1 MLTEKHLD
9 AYAQVMIWALDT
21 ARGRKPRKGNIVLL
35 QSDPAA
41 SALAEKIYALLLRR
55 SLQPVVRWNPTV
67 RMEHDFYALG
77 EDKQLT
83 FHPPGTKELLGAL
96 HGAIHLRAPES
107 LTHLRDVHPERISL
121 ATLAR
126 KPLRDILDAREHRK
140 LFGWTLAMLPTQAMA
155 QAAGMDLDAYT
166 GQIVNACYLDA
177 DDAVAAWREVFDAVG
192 RIKRWL
198 NKMNP
203 KTLRVESEGMDLE
216 VSLGEQRKWVGLS
229 GHNIPSFEIFLSP
242 DWRGVRGV
250 YVADQL
256 SYRNGNLVSGVRLEF
271 TDGRVTCAQAE
282 QGEAFLR
289 SQVAMD
295 PGAAQ
300 VGEFSLT
307 DKRFSR
313 INAFM
318 ANTLFDENYGGEHGN
333 CHLALGSS
341 YVESFSGKAADLDK
355 RRKRD
360 LGFNESALHWDLV
373 NTRPKV
379 VTARLRSGKSR
390 VIYENG
396 EFSC

>member
-21 ARGRKPRKGNIVLL
+21 ARRRKLSKGNIVLL

-41 SALAEKIYALLLRR
+41 SALAEKIYALLLGR

-83 FHPPGTKELLGAL
+83 FHPPGTKELLRAA

-107 LTHLRDVHPERISL
+107 LTHLRDVRPERISL

-126 KPLRDILDAREHRK
+126 KQLREILDVREQRG
-140 LFGWTLAMLPTQAMA
+140 LFGWTLAMLPTLEMA
-155 QAAGMDLDAYT
+155 QAAGMDLDAYSQ
-166 GQIVNACYLDA
+166 QIVNACYLDA
-177 DDAVAAWREVFDAVG
+177 DDAVGSWREVFKAVS

-198 NKMNP
+198 NNMNP
-203 KTLRVESEGMDLE
+203 QALRVESEGMDLE
-216 VSLGEQRKWVGLS
+216 VSIGEQRKWVGLS

-250 YVADQL
+250 YVADQP

-271 TDGRVTCAQAE
+271 SDGRVTSAQAE

-295 PGAAQ
+295 EGAAQ

-355 RRKRD
+355 RRKRAF
-360 LGFNESALHWDLV
+360 GFNESALHWDLV
-373 NTRPKV
+373 NTHPKV

-396 EFSC
+396 EFCC

>member
-21 ARGRKPRKGNIVLL
+21 ARRRKLSKGNIVLL

-41 SALAEKIYALLLRR
+41 STLAEKIYTLLLRR

-83 FHPPGTKELLGAL
+83 FHPPGTKELLGAV

-107 LTHLRDVHPERISL
+107 LTHLRDVRPERISL

-126 KPLRDILDAREHRK
+126 RPLRDILDAREQRG
-140 LFGWTLAMLPTQAMA
+140 LFGWTLAMLPTQEMA
-155 QAAGMDLDAYT
+155 QAAGMDLDAYSR
-166 GQIVNACYLDA
+166 QIVNACYLDA
-177 DDAVAAWREVFDAVG
+177 DDAVGSWREVFDAIG

-216 VSLGEQRKWVGLS
+216 VSVGEQRKWVGLS

-242 DWRGVRGV
+242 DWRGLRGV
-250 YVADQL
+250 YVADQP

-271 TDGRVTCAQAE
+271 TDGKVTSAQAE
-282 QGEAFLR
+282 QGEAFLC

-295 PGAAQ
+295 QGAAQ

-341 YVESFSGKAADLDK
+341 YVESFSGNIAELDK
-355 RRKRD
+355 RRKRS

-379 VTARLRSGKSR
+379 VTARLRSGKTR

-396 EFSC
+396 EFCC

>member
-21 ARGRKPRKGNIVLL
+21 ARRRKLRKGNVVLL

-41 SALAEKIYALLLRR
+41 SALAEKIYALLLGR

-107 LTHLRDVHPERISL
+107 LTHLRDVRPERISL

-126 KPLRDILDAREHRK
+126 RPLRDILDAREQRG
-140 LFGWTLAMLPTQAMA
+140 LFGWTLAMLPTQEMA
-155 QAAGMDLDAYT
+155 QAAGMDLDAYSR
-166 GQIVNACYLDA
+166 QIVNACYLDA
-177 DDAVAAWREVFDAVG
+177 DDAVAGWREVFDAVS

-216 VSLGEQRKWVGLS
+216 VSIGEQRKWVGLS

-250 YVADQL
+250 YVADQP

-271 TDGRVTCAQAE
+271 TDGRVTSAQAE

-295 PGAAQ
+295 AGAAQ

-341 YVESFSGKAADLDK
+341 YVESFSGNVADLDK
-355 RRKRD
+355 RRKRG

-373 NTRPKV
+373 NTHTKV
-379 VTARLRSGKSR
+379 VTARLRSGKTR

-396 EFSC
+396 EFCF

>member
-21 ARGRKPRKGNIVLL
+21 ARGRKLLKGNIVLL

-41 SALAEKIYALLLRR
+41 SALAEKIYSLLLHR

-107 LTHLRDVHPERISL
+107 LTHLRDVRPERISL

-140 LFGWTLAMLPTQAMA
+140 LFGWTLAMLPTQEMA
-155 QAAGMDLDAYT
+155 QAAGMDLDAYSR
-166 GQIVNACYLDA
+166 QIVNACYLDA
-177 DDAVAAWREVFDAVG
+177 DDAVGSWREVFDEVG

-216 VSLGEQRKWVGLS
+216 VSVGEQRKWVGLS

-250 YVADQL
+250 YFADQP

-271 TDGRVTCAQAE
+271 SDGKVRSAQAE

-295 PGAAQ
+295 EGAAQ

-341 YVESFSGKAADLDK
+341 YVESFSGRMADLDK
-355 RRKRD
+355 RRKRS

-373 NTRPKV
+373 NTRSKV
-379 VTARLRSGKSR
+379 VTARLRSGKTR
-390 VIYENG
+390 IIYENG
-396 EFSC
+396 EFCC

>member
-9 AYAQVMIWALDT
+9 AYSQVMIWALDT
-21 ARGRKPRKGNIVLL
+21 ARRRKLSKGNIVLL

-41 SALAEKIYALLLRR
+41 SALAEKIFTLLLRR

-77 EDKQLT
+77 DDKQLT
-83 FHPPGTKELLGAL
+83 FHPPGTKELLGAV

-107 LTHLRDVHPERISL
+107 LTHLRDVRPERISL
-121 ATLAR
+121 STLAR
-126 KPLRDILDAREHRK
+126 RPLRDILDAREQRG
-140 LFGWTLAMLPTQAMA
+140 LFGWTLAMLPTQEMA
-155 QAAGMDLDAYT
+155 QAAGMDLDAYSR
-166 GQIVNACYLDA
+166 QIVNACYLDA
-177 DDAVAAWREVFDAVG
+177 DDAVGSWREVFDAVG

-216 VSLGEQRKWVGLS
+216 VSIGEQRKWVGLS

-250 YVADQL
+250 YVADQP

-271 TDGRVTCAQAE
+271 SDGKVTSAQAE

-295 PGAAQ
+295 EGAAQ

-318 ANTLFDENYGGEHGN
+318 ANTLFDENYGGEYGN

-341 YVESFSGKAADLDK
+341 YVESFSGKVADLDK
-355 RRKRD
+355 RRKRG

-373 NTRPKV
+373 NTSPKV
-379 VTARLRSGKSR
+379 VTARLRSGKTR

-396 EFSC
+396 EFCC